1 MGRSCGIVEKRRE
14 EYSDV
19 ILDYFVRR
27 GVVRKRKCGEMEGM
41 GEKGVEGCE
50 VGLSV
55 NDLCD

>member
-27 GVVRKRKCGEMEGM
+27 GVVRERKCGEMEGY
-41 GEKGVEGCE
+41 GKGGC
-50 VGLSV
+50 GGM
-55 NDLCD
+55 